1 MQHAWPFCVSRRQ
14 TFKYLMCRCWNSEA
28 STQQAGPDEVV
39 IFVTTFQRAVLWSPG
54 CFTDPATHHWDIQWH
69 QLLLIVNMIH
79 VASSKMERP
88 CFLGVV
94 CRMFSWHLLKCFWRS
109 EILFRTHWAKRD
121 LRPTRAH
128 LLLLTD
134 DVEALEEKL
143 KETLHKFNAHHAR
156 LKCYQMLMSFCFLH
170 LLVPA
175 TWSTCR
181 VYQQF
186 LSDLVW
192 GDGHRFAAVDLPQ
205 ALGTIMKW
213 YGAGYWF
220 LIHRHFEMNLLQVPQ
235 INTALPAQNWF
246 QWSMFQKIHQ
256 HPPAWI
262 GLERR
267 KLKARLTILLH

>member
-1 MQHAWPFCVSRRQ
+1 MFLEIR
-14 TFKYLMCRCWNSEA
+14 NS
-28 STQQAGPDEVV
+28 
-39 IFVTTFQRAVLWSPG
+39 FQNTLS
-54 CFTDPATHHWDIQWH
+54 D
-69 QLLLIVNMIH
+69 
-79 VASSKMERP
+79 
-88 CFLGVV
+88 
-94 CRMFSWHLLKCFWRS
+94 
-109 EILFRTHWAKRD
+109 WAKRD

-235 INTALPAQNWF
+235 INTAPAQNWF
-246 QWSMFQKIHQ
+246 QWSMFRSTSIHQ
-256 HPPAWI
+256 PELVW
-262 GLERR
+262 RR
-267 KLKARLTILLH
+267 KLLWLVWQFCSTKMRNWRLKIFQRMVCCARVDAAEPWSALPTNDVVLTLFCFIRCACDRCQSFTLTG